1 MATPT
6 GDTDEAFDD
15 LHSLHDVR
23 LSTHLRDDPEHLL
36 VDKLKA
42 TKTYMTSRKMKLP
55 REDLC
60 NKMVGMGSNTYLYLE
75 YSETSLLR
83 SPMGLDK

>member
-6 GDTDEAFDD
+6 GDTDEVLDD

-23 LSTHLRDDPEHLL
+23 LSTNFRDDPEHLL

-42 TKTYMTSRKMKLP
+42 TKTKKTSRKRNCHGENVCKKN
-55 REDLC
+55 RRDG
-60 NKMVGMGSNTYLYLE
+60 VE
-75 YSETSLLR
+75 YVFVFEIQ
-83 SPMGLDK
+83 